1 MGFRLMVIT
10 ILAGVFVAGCS
21 SQEVPV
27 AEEEIGYTD
36 QPVLR
41 DDFEETEGLAASE
54 ASENAAKPPS
64 DTLEPFSPQVRRIDG
79 LVSGRDRLSVKLYPN
94 VAPSDEEVLSLEAEE
109 AVEALHH
116 QGLTGQEICGAPP
129 GISDFAKAEENTYAV
144 VTDKNTTPTARDV
157 AAAVWQYYSVVA
169 KTHNEPAVQGLLC
182 IAQVTIQP
190 KLEWK
195 WADLRKLISSE
206 TSVSYLLPEEVHV
219 VGLMTGNALA
229 VACLQPLAYGQ
240 LSLDDAPIATT
251 LLLQWAGDR
260 WRVSVA
266 EDFSSASSSTSS
278 STSSPVVGSSHCHQ
292 HLSAVRAEFT
302 DDMAVTGERW
312 RFGQWL
318 FTAEELKEIE
328 STTEEVQL

>member
-1 MGFRLMVIT
+1 MGFRLMVFA

-21 SQEVPV
+21 SQKVPA

-41 DDFEETEGLAASE
+41 DDFEEAVGLAASE

-64 DTLEPFSPQVRRIDG
+64 DTLETFSLQGRRIDG
-79 LVSGRDRLSVKLYPN
+79 LVSRKDRLSVKLYPN
-94 VAPSDEEVLSLEAEE
+94 VASSDEEVLSLKAEE

-116 QGLTGQEICGAPP
+116 QGLTSQEICGAPP
-129 GISDFAKAEENTYAV
+129 GIADFAKVEETTYAV
-144 VTDKNTTPTARDV
+144 VTDKNISPTARDV

-169 KTHNEPAVQGLLC
+169 ETHEAPVVQGLLC
-182 IAQVTIQP
+182 LAQVTIQP

-195 WADLRKLISSE
+195 WADLRDLISSE

-229 VACLQPLAYGQ
+229 VACLQPLAYGT
-240 LSLDDAPIATT
+240 LSLDDAPIVTT

-266 EDFSSASSSTSS
+266 EDFSSGSSSSS
-278 STSSPVVGSSHCHQ
+278 SSVAGSSHCHQ
-292 HLSAVRAEFT
+292 HLSTVRAGFT
-302 DDMAVTGERW
+302 DDVADTGERW
-312 RFGQWL
+312 RFGQWR
-318 FTAEELKEIE
+318 FTADDLSEAKELPD
-328 STTEEVQL
+328 QQ